1 MPAPCVVLVILDG
14 FPHAK
19 LSPDLAPNLWA
30 LASTGG
36 RAPTGG
42 RAVLSASTY
51 PNHASFVTGVEPGV
65 HRILTSNAWIDG
77 AFHPAQA
84 VGPQARTLFDRCRA
98 AGRSSA
104 ALFGD
109 QNLVGVCG
117 ARGADAH
124 WPPDGVLPDTAPR
137 GALGYGADRAVL
149 AALEELDLDALDLLV
164 LQLDEVDTARHL
176 HGPESPE
183 ALAQC
188 RATDAA
194 FGQVLE
200 CVRPRWDRAVV
211 IALSDHDHEA
221 VTPGAI
227 DLTEATASLGLGVL
241 VDHDGTAALLAG
253 ALDPARLPELPGVE
267 GFTAVASDCTLVWG
281 APGQQFGID
290 WGLKGHHGSP
300 RTATQ
305 LAIVGG
311 GHPAVPN
318 LARQLAKRAPAASS
332 WAGLIGQLLEL

>member
-1 MPAPCVVLVILDG
+1 MPAPCIVLVILDA
-14 FPHAK
+14 FPHTQ
-19 LSPDLAPNLWA
+19 LNRELAPQLWA
-30 LASTGG
+30 LASEGG
-36 RAPTGG
+36 RAPKGG

-51 PNHASFVTGVEPGV
+51 PNHASFVTGVAPGV
-65 HRILTSNAWIDG
+65 HGILTSNAWIDG
-77 AFHPAQA
+77 AFRPAHE
-84 VGPQARTLFDRCRA
+84 VGPQAETLFDRCRA

-117 ARGADAH
+117 ARSADAH
-124 WPPDGVLPDTAPR
+124 WPPEGVLPEAAPR
-137 GALGYGADRAVL
+137 GALGFGADRAVL
-149 AALEELDLDALDLLV
+149 AALDELEIDAPDLLV

-194 FGQVLE
+194 FGQLLAR
-200 CVRPRWDRAVV
+200 VRPRWDRSVV
-211 IALSDHDHEA
+211 IALSDHDHEP

-227 DLTEATASLGLGVL
+227 DLAEATASLGLEL
-241 VDHDGTAALLAG
+241 QVDHDGTAALLAG
-253 ALDPARLPELPGVE
+253 PVDPARLPELPGVE
-267 GFTAVASDCTLVWG
+267 GWTSVAPDCTLVWG

-311 GHPAVPN
+311 GHPAVPG
-318 LARQLAKRAPAASS
+318 LAAELATHAPGADS
-332 WAGLIGQLLEL
+332 WAGLIGNLLEL